1 MSVYAVEL
9 ENITKHFG
17 EVVAVNNITLKIRD
31 GEFFSLLGPSGCGKT
46 TTLRVI
52 AGLETPDEGVVKL
65 YGKDVTAV
73 PTHKRGIGMVFQT
86 LALFPH
92 MNVYENIAFGLRL
105 RGFSEDEIRKRVK
118 EMLEIVRLP
127 GYENRR
133 VDQLSGGQRQR
144 IALARALVI
153 EPKVLLLDEPLGA
166 LDLKI
171 RQQMMV
177 ELKRIHLEVGTTF
190 IYVTHDQS
198 EAMTMSDR
206 IAVMRNGVIQQVGE
220 PMEIYQ
226 RPKNRFVASFIGEAI
241 NFLEGTYKEGDIVES
256 KYGELKVMS
265 SNLPSGKEVL
275 IAIRPEQIVIGKDVK
290 TDNKLSGVV
299 SLSIFKG
306 SYIEYHVD
314 IGDGKEIIV
323 FKPYRPGESILR
335 LKEQVEIGWNKEAGI
350 ILLD

>member
-1 MSVYAVEL
+1 MTAYAVEL
-9 ENITKHFG
+9 ENITKRFG
-17 EVVAVNNITLKIRD
+17 EVVAVKNVVLRVHE

-46 TTLRVI
+46 TTLRII
-52 AGLETPDEGVVKL
+52 AGLETPNEGIVKL
-65 YGKDVTAV
+65 YSKDVTSV

-105 RGFSEDEIRKRVK
+105 RGYSEDEIKKKVK

-177 ELKRIHLEVGTTF
+177 ELKRIHQEVGTTF
-190 IYVTHDQS
+190 IYVTHDQG

-206 IAVMRNGVIQQVGE
+206 IAVMRSGVIQQIGS
-220 PMEIYQ
+220 PIEIYQ

-241 NFLEGTYKEGDIVES
+241 NFIDGTYKSEGVVET
-256 KYGELKVMS
+256 KHGDMKVYAPDVS
-265 SNLPSGKEVL
+265 IGKNVL
-275 IAIRPEQIVIGKDVK
+275 IAIRPEQLVIGKDINK
-290 TDNKLSGVV
+290 DNIMSGKVI
-299 SLSIFKG
+299 LSIFKG
-306 SYIEYHVD
+306 SYIEYHVNVGED
-314 IGDGKEIIV
+314 EFIV
-323 FKPYRPGESILR
+323 FKPYRPGESIF
-335 LKEQVEIGWNKEAGI
+335 KPGEDVKIGWSREAGI
-350 ILLD
+350 VLLD